1 MSYLKTGHPL
11 KTLPLLFFLVFEAVG
26 FELGLVWLH
35 THEEAYLLSLLNLL
49 HSLCFKSNTVNEG
62 LVAHF
67 QKFVV
72 VAYRCL
78 AFAHFP
84 PKNRL
89 VLLLAYSF
97 DIVVAYFFVT
107 YEQVKLYLLW

>member
-1 MSYLKTGHPL
+1 MKGWDSLVKPSYM
-11 KTLPLLFFLVFEAVG
+11 
-26 FELGLVWLH
+26 
-35 THEEAYLLSLLNLL
+35 YLLL

-67 QKFVV
+67 QNFVV
-72 VAYRCL
+72 IAY
-78 AFAHFP
+78 FP

-107 YEQVKLYLLW
+107 HEQVKLYLLW